1 MKQQPMPTIE
11 LVSRSKDTVVREI
24 YNVIHDGE
32 PYTLID
38 FLNDKGEAV
47 DTIVRDECGN
57 NIDNPEVFQE
67 IIAFVD
73 KLNESNLK

>member
-11 LVSRSKDTVVREI
+11 LMSRSKDTVVREI

-32 PYTLID
+32 PYILID
-38 FLNDKGEAV
+38 FLNDKGEAI
-47 DTIVRDECGN
+47 DTIVRDEYGN